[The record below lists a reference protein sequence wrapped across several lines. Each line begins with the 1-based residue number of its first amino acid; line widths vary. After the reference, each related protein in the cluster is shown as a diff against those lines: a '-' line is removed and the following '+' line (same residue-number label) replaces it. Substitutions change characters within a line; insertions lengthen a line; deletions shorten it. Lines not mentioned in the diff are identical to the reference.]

1 MTSSKPLRRS
11 AQKISKSAPKTDKP
25 PCAACGGSGY
35 VSYDKPCYPC
45 WEEVGE
51 CPPSPYDDEND
62 SPLRDWG
69 DL

>member
-1 MTSSKPLRRS
+1 MATSK
-11 AQKISKSAPKTDKP
+11 KSAKKSPKEAVKP
-25 PCAACGGSGY
+25 PPVAAPRCAACGGSGY

-51 CPPSPYDDEND
+51 CPPSPYGDEND
-62 SPLRDWG
+62 FPLRDWG